1 MRTWLNDEY
10 LKALPSDLQD
20 IIITHKTLY
29 TSTFNDSNI
38 IYCDDKVWL
47 LSAKEVFGGDTA
59 TKASSSTTYY
69 ENLYAFNAETQLA
82 YFANGNSRVRYSSDT
97 NACYWWLRSP
107 NYYSSSDFIYV
118 SSNGSSNFYYSN
130 SAYSVFP
137 AFCVGYISNND
148 DVDNTEN
155 TNVRT
160 FSLKA
165 KTMAIN
171 EDDGKTQDNDTI
183 LSIQSTPSSNEKVVD
198 ENDTINIDENKDGDI
213 VEKEDNVESKE
224 EDNLNNDNTQAN
236 NNDDT
241 SNTQTDTSN
250 TQTLTNT
257 DVYLKEEESLATL
270 DADKNIDI

>member
-1 MRTWLNDEY
+1 
-10 LKALPSDLQD
+10 
-20 IIITHKTLY
+20 
-29 TSTFNDSNI
+29 
-38 IYCDDKVWL
+38 
-47 LSAKEVFGGDTA
+47 
-59 TKASSSTTYY
+59 
-69 ENLYAFNAETQLA
+69 
-82 YFANGNSRVRYSSDT
+82 
-97 NACYWWLRSP
+97 
-107 NYYSSSDFIYV
+107 
-118 SSNGSSNFYYSN
+118 
-130 SAYSVFP
+130 
-137 AFCVGYISNND
+137 
-148 DVDNTEN
+148 
-155 TNVRT
+155 
-160 FSLKA
+160 
-165 KTMAIN
+165 MAIN